1 MTNARE
7 FTNHLAELLRKERGV
22 MTDFILALA
31 DFDRKQLWR
40 ELGHTS
46 LFYFL
51 HRELK
56 LSKGAA
62 YNRKVAAELVQAF
75 PAVEAALRSGEL
87 CMSTVTEVARVVTAE
102 NCVDVLPRFFGLSH
116 LEAKDVSASLRPARV
131 IPLRDV
137 VTALQPAAPALEP
150 VAAQAVLPVTPAVR
164 PVQATALPLA
174 TPDVSP
180 EQVVHVRE
188 PVSRPAS
195 PASASL
201 PPAPPAEDS
210 ACPEPVERTW
220 PEPVERVEFLDA
232 ELARLHVTVT
242 RRLLWKLEAA
252 KDALGHACRDGT
264 AAEILERG
272 LDLVLAQHAKRQGLV
287 EKPLTKPRPRREPLP
302 GEEKRETVPAAV
314 KREVWRRAGGRC
326 EWKFESGERCDCR
339 RRLEYDHVQPE
350 ALGGKSTVENVRL
363 VGRPHNQLARE
374 IFGDALMNRYTR
386 VRPSAA
392 NESLP
397 VRRTRTARS
406 GDGGAERPL
415 ELFPGMRR

>member
-31 DFDRKQLWR
+31 DFDGKRLWR

-62 YNRKVAAELVQAF
+62 YNRTVAAELVQAF
-75 PAVEAALRSGEL
+75 PAVEAALRSGRL
-87 CMSTVTEVARVVTAE
+87 CMSTVTEVARVLTPE
-102 NCVDVLPRFFGLSH
+102 NCEDLLPRFFGLSH
-116 LEAKDVSASLRPARV
+116 LEAKDVSAALRPARV
-131 IPLRDV
+131 VPLRDV
-137 VTALQPAAPALEP
+137 VTALRPAAPALEP
-150 VAAQAVLPVTPAVR
+150 VADQAVRPAAPAVR
-164 PVQATALPLA
+164 SVQAAALPLA
-174 TPDVSP
+174 TPAVSP
-180 EQVVHVRE
+180 AILVHAHE
-188 PVSRPAS
+188 PVSRPAP
-195 PASASL
+195 PALASL
-201 PPAPPAEDS
+201 PPEES
-210 ACPEPVERTW
+210 
-220 PEPVERVEFLDA
+220 VEFLDA

-252 KDALGHACRDGT
+252 KDALGHACPDGT

-272 LDLVLAQHAKRQGLV
+272 LDLVLAEYAKRQGLV
-287 EKPLTKPRPRREPLP
+287 EKPLKQPRPRRERLP

-339 RRLEYDHVQPE
+339 RRLEYDHVQPV
-350 ALGGKSTVENVRL
+350 ALGGKTTVENVRL
-363 VGRPHNQLARE
+363 VCRPHNQLAARQ

-392 NESLP
+392 NESSPL
-397 VRRTRTARS
+397 RARRTARS

-415 ELFPGMRR
+415 ELFPGRRR

>member
-1 MTNARE
+1 MQFYVDAPR
-7 FTNHLAELLRKERGV
+7 
-22 MTDFILALA
+22 
-31 DFDRKQLWR
+31 
-40 ELGHTS
+40 
-46 LFYFL
+46 YFL
-51 HRELK
+51 RRELK

-252 KDALGHACRDGT
+252 KDALGHACPDGT

-272 LDLVLAQHAKRQGLV
+272 LDLVLA
-287 EKPLTKPRPRREPLP
+287 
-302 GEEKRETVPAAV
+302 
-314 KREVWRRAGGRC
+314 
-326 EWKFESGERCDCR
+326 
-339 RRLEYDHVQPE
+339 
-350 ALGGKSTVENVRL
+350 
-363 VGRPHNQLARE
+363 
-374 IFGDALMNRYTR
+374 
-386 VRPSAA
+386 
-392 NESLP
+392 
-397 VRRTRTARS
+397 
-406 GDGGAERPL
+406 
-415 ELFPGMRR
+415 

>member
-1 MTNARE
+1 MTTARE
-7 FTNHLAELLRKERGV
+7 HTNHLAELLRKERGV

-31 DFDRKQLWR
+31 DFDRKKLWR

-75 PAVEAALRSGEL
+75 PAVEAALRNGEL
-87 CMSTVTEVARVVTAE
+87 CMSTVTELARVLTPE
-102 NCVDVLPRFFGLSH
+102 NWEDLLPRFFGLSH
-116 LEAKDVSASLRPARV
+116 LEAKDVSASLRPARI

-137 VTALQPAAPALEP
+137 VTAIRPAPPALEL
-150 VAAQAVLPVTPAVR
+150 VAAEAVRPASPAAR

-174 TPDVSP
+174 TPAVSP
-180 EQVVHVRE
+180 AILVHVHE
-188 PVSRPAS
+188 PVSRPAA
-195 PASASL
+195 PPPASL
-201 PPAPPAEDS
+201 PPGAPAEDS
-210 ACPEPVERTW
+210 ACPEPVER
-220 PEPVERVEFLDA
+220 VEFLDA
-232 ELARLHVTVT
+232 KLARLHVTVT
-242 RRLLWKLEAA
+242 RRLLDKLEAA
-252 KDALGHACRDGT
+252 KDALGHACPDGT

-287 EKPLTKPRPRREPLP
+287 EKPLKQARPRRERVP
-302 GEEKRETVPAAV
+302 GEEKRETVPAEV

-339 RRLEYDHVQPE
+339 RRLEYDHVQPV
-350 ALGGKSTVENVRL
+350 ALGGASTIENVRL
-363 VGRPHNQLARE
+363 VCRPHNQLAARE

-386 VRPSAA
+386 VRSSAA

-397 VRRTRTARS
+397 VRRARTARS
-406 GDGGAERPL
+406 GDAGSERPL
-415 ELFPGMRR
+415 ELFPARQR